1 MASRPLF
8 LITSGIGKGH
18 FEFHGFGV
26 LAHGLV
32 DKLIKAFDER
42 AGLLRVAFQ
51 HRHQIERLRLERS
64 LQTGGQ
70 SHGAGGKLLIDGIP
84 RNELSL
90 FDLEVELFPV
100 GGVLDAPDFMLFL
113 FPLASGGIG
122 GQLVRRPR
130 RGERRRVSPNMG
142 GYVFFVPLLWY
153 LLAGSA
159 CLLASVMPPVEYGG
173 SVMTASTLS
182 IGNRR
187 SIERASP

>member
-122 GQLVRRPR
+122 GQLVRRPP
-130 RGERRRVSPNMG
+130 RGERRRVP
-142 GYVFFVPLLWY
+142 VKVAPLEGAVR
-153 LLAGSA
+153 LLSQASDLDVLKQLGLADLPSA
-159 CLLASVMPPVEYGG
+159 IFIE
-173 SVMTASTLS
+173 
-182 IGNRR
+182 IGKRLYPR
-187 SIERASP
+187 LVLPCFH